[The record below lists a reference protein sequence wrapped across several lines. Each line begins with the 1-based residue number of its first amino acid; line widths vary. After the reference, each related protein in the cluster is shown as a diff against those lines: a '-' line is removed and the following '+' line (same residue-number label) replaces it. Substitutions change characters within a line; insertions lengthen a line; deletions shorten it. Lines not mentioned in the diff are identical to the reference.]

1 MAFDTLIL
9 PRMGIKL
16 MDVPAS
22 IDVAWHLLQ
31 MHREELTTNKEIME
45 LEPRREVYQ
54 NLHDSGALF
63 GLGLYHGD
71 ELVGY
76 SVNIV
81 TANLHYGGLMVS
93 QNDLFFVHPDYR
105 SRYGLRLMAE
115 TEKLGKARFSPNRP
129 YMQLWHAKPHTPFQH
144 ILERKKY
151 TVQDVIYSKVID

>member
-1 MAFDTLIL
+1 MAFDMTL
-9 PRMGIKL
+9 PRVGIKL

-22 IDVAWHLLQ
+22 IDDAWQLLE

-63 GLGLYHGD
+63 GLGLYRGD
-71 ELVGY
+71 QIIGY

-81 TANLHYGGLMVS
+81 GQNLHYGGLTVS

-105 SRYGLRLMAE
+105 AHYGLRLMVE
-115 TEKLGKARFSPNRP
+115 TEKQGKARYAPNTP
-129 YMQLWHAKPHTPFQH
+129 FMQLWHAKPGSPFQT
-144 ILERKKY
+144 ILDRKKY
-151 TVQDVIYSKVID
+151 AVQDVIYSKVID